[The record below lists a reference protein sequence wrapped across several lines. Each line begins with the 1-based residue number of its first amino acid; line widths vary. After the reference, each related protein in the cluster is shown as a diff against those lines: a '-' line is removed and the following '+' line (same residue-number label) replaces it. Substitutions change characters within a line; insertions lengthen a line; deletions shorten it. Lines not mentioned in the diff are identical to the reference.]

1 MREVRP
7 RALVT
12 GASAGLG
19 AEFAR
24 QLAARGFDLVLVAR
38 RRERLEALEV
48 ELQRQYAVQAE
59 PLVADLIQES
69 GVKAVEDYIARAE
82 DLECLVNNAGFGVA
96 EPFYRSEVGPQ
107 DAMHR
112 LHVMATMRLTHAA
125 LRPMVARKKGAIINV
140 SSLAAFAP
148 RSGNTSYYA
157 TKAWMYC
164 FTEGLYLELKSL
176 RSPVRVQAL
185 CPGFTYTEFHDVM
198 GVDRKVVPKSL
209 WMSAR
214 AVVAASLRGLE
225 RGNLFVVPGWRYKM
239 LWALLR
245 VLPRSALYFG
255 SSHNILNWTKPR
267 GTARQAEGSKQ

>member
-1 MREVRP
+1 MAEVRA

-38 RRERLEALEV
+38 RRERLEALAV
-48 ELQRQYAVQAE
+48 ELQRQSAIRAE
-59 PLVADLIQES
+59 PLVADLLDEDDL
-69 GVKAVEDYIARAE
+69 KRVEDCIARDE
-82 DLECLVNNAGFGVA
+82 NLECLVNNAGFGVA

-125 LRPMVARKKGAIINV
+125 LRPMVARQKGAIINV
-140 SSLAAFAP
+140 SSLAGFAP

-157 TKAWMYC
+157 TKAWINC
-164 FTEGLYLELKSL
+164 FTEGIYLELKSL

-198 GVDRKVVPKSL
+198 GVDRNVVPKSL
-209 WMSAR
+209 WMSATD
-214 AVVAASLRGLE
+214 VVAASLRGLE
-225 RGNLFVVPGWRYKM
+225 RGKLFVVPGWRYKL

-245 VLPRSALYFG
+245 ILPRSALYLG
-255 SSHNILNWTKPR
+255 SSRILNWAKPR
-267 GTARQAEGSKQ
+267 EPAP